1 MDIINKVKNCIEENE
16 LLGKDDKVVLGLS
29 GGPDSVCLY
38 DILIKLGYDVYPV
51 HINHK
56 LRPGDA
62 ELDQDFCIKLCDPES
77 RHPLQVF
84 TYDCNKIAEDYGI
97 TSEEAGRK
105 VRYEAYDHVAN
116 ILAKEYPREKV
127 KIATAHN
134 ANDQAETVLFRIMRG
149 TGIDGLSGMPLER
162 KSDEG
167 FSIVRPILGIDRKEI
182 EKYCDRNGLNPCIDK
197 TNLEPVYTRNKIR
210 LELLPLIEKKFN
222 DNIFETL
229 TRLADN
235 ARLDSDFLWKES
247 KKSYLDCHL
256 ESDEE
261 SLDIK
266 KLQLLHPAIRYR
278 VYNLALKEI
287 GMTKDMS
294 KVYLDSVD
302 QIVFSSNGKAWTP
315 IRKEYKVIREHNQ
328 LIFKKEK

>member
-1 MDIINKVKNCIEENE
+1 MDVLNKVKNFIEENE
-16 LLGKDDKVVLGLS
+16 LLDRDDKVVLGLS

-38 DILIKLGYDVYPV
+38 DILVKLGYDVYPV

-62 ELDQDFCIKLCDPES
+62 EMDQEFCMKLCEPNN
-77 RHPLQVF
+77 PLQVF
-84 TYDCNKIAEDYGI
+84 TYDCNKIAEDFNI

-116 ILAKEYPREKV
+116 ILSQKYPKEKV

-149 TGIDGLSGMPLER
+149 TGIDGLSGMPIER

-167 FSIVRPILGIDRKEI
+167 FLIIRPILGIDRKEI
-182 EKYCDRNGLNPCIDK
+182 ERYCDRNGLNPCIDK
-197 TNLEPVYTRNKIR
+197 TNLEPIYTRNKIR

-222 DNIFETL
+222 DNIYETL
-229 TRLADN
+229 TRLSDN
-235 ARLDSDFLWKES
+235 ARLDSDYLWKEAKEAFQSS
-247 KKSYLDCHL
+247 KIEEAS
-256 ESDEE
+256 E

-278 VYNLALKEI
+278 VYNLALKEV

-294 KVYLDSVD
+294 KTYLDSID
-302 QIVFSSNGKAWTP
+302 QVVFSDNGKAWTP
-315 IRKEYKVIREHNQ
+315 IRAEYKVVRNHNQ